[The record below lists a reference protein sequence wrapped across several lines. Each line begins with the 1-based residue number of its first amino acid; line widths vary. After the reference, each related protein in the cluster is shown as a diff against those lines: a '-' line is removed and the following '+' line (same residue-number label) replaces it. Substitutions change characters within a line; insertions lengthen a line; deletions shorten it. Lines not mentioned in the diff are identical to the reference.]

1 MSMSRLPVTADFSR
15 LFLQDVPLLDVRAP
29 VEFAQGAFPCA
40 ENRPLLDDRQRELI
54 GIEYKRAGQ
63 DAAIALGLK
72 LATPDI
78 RAQRIAAWQDFARRH
93 PDGVLYC
100 FRGGLRS
107 RTTQQWLHDSGVTL
121 PLVEGGYKALRRFLL
136 ETLEQRCALQPFI
149 LISGRTG
156 TGKTDLLQ
164 QLAHTLDLEGLA
176 HHRGST
182 FGYTVLPQPAQ
193 IDFENAVAI
202 GLLKHVHHHPDT
214 PLLLED
220 ESRLIGR
227 IALPPVLQQAMKEAP
242 LIVLEASLEERENR
256 VVRDYIVRQR
266 QDYQHAFGDEAPARF
281 ADFVLRNLD
290 RIKSRLGGERHAQLH
305 AEWQQALAPFET
317 SGDVS
322 GFRPGIRRLLV
333 EYYDP
338 MYDYQLSQRAGRIL
352 MRGDADTL
360 LQRLQHP
367 ANTQP

>member
-1 MSMSRLPVTADFSR
+1 MSGLPSTSDYAR
-15 LFLQDVPLLDVRAP
+15 LFLQDVPMMDVRAP
-29 VEFAQGAFPCA
+29 VEFAAGAFPMA
-40 ENRPLLDDRQRELI
+40 ENIPLLDDRQRELI

-63 DAAIALGLK
+63 DAAIALGNR

-107 RTTQQWLHDSGVTL
+107 RITQLWLHDSGVTL
-121 PLVEGGYKALRRFLL
+121 PLVTGGYKALRRFLL
-136 ETLEQRCALQPFI
+136 DTLEQRCALQPLI
-149 LISGRTG
+149 LVSGRTG
-156 TGKTDLLQ
+156 TGKTDLLPH
-164 QLAHTLDLEGLA
+164 LPHTVDLEGLA

-182 FGYTVLPQPAQ
+182 FGYTVHPQPSQ
-193 IDFENAVAI
+193 IDFENALAI
-202 GLLKHVHHHPDT
+202 ALLKHAHCHPDQ
-214 PLLLED
+214 PLFMED

-227 IALPPVLQQAMKEAP
+227 ISLPPVLQSAMKEAP
-242 LIVLEASLEERENR
+242 LIVLEADISEREER
-256 VVRDYIVRQR
+256 VVRDYILRQR
-266 QDYQHAFGDEAPARF
+266 ADYATAFGVDAAPRF

-290 RIKSRLGGERHAQLH
+290 RIKSRLGGERHQQLRQ
-305 AEWQQALAPFET
+305 EWQDALVDFER
-317 SGDVS
+317 SGSVE

-352 MRGDADTL
+352 LRGDAGFL
-360 LQRLQHP
+360 LQQLQRHS
-367 ANTQP
+367 QR

>member
-1 MSMSRLPVTADFSR
+1 MSRLPVTADFAR
-15 LFLQDVPLLDVRAP
+15 LFLQDVPLMDVRAP
-29 VEFAQGAFPCA
+29 VEFAQGAFPHA

-63 DAAIALGLK
+63 DAAIALGLQ

-78 RAQRIAAWQDFARRH
+78 RAQRIASWQDFARRH
-93 PDGVLYC
+93 PEGALYC

-107 RTTQQWLHDSGVTL
+107 RTTQQWLHESGVTL

-136 ETLEQRCALQPFI
+136 FTLEQRCALQPFI
-149 LISGRTG
+149 LVSGRTG

-164 QLAHTLDLEGLA
+164 RLRHRLDLEGLA
-176 HHRGST
+176 RHRGST
-182 FGYTVLPQPAQ
+182 FGYTVLPQPSQ
-193 IDFENAVAI
+193 IDFENAFAI
-202 GLLKHVHHHPDT
+202 GLLKHAHGHPDT
-214 PLLLED
+214 PLFLED

-227 IALPPVLQQAMKEAP
+227 ISLPPLLQQAMKDAP
-242 LIVLEASLEERENR
+242 VVVLEASLEERENR
-256 VVRDYIVRQR
+256 VVRDYIQRQR
-266 QDYQHAFGDEAPARF
+266 EDYQAAFADEAPARF

-290 RIKSRLGGERHAQLH
+290 RIKSRLGGERHQQMRT
-305 AEWQQALAPFET
+305 EWQQALTVFEAN
-317 SGDVS
+317 GDVS
-322 GFRPGIRRLLV
+322 GFRSGIRRLLV

-360 LQRLQHP
+360 LQRLQTP
-367 ANTQP
+367 A